1 MRSPLVAVAGYR
13 LPPGRISGWDVSA
26 IAVPEYYLGAVRR
39 AGGRP
44 AVVSGPDAADPS
56 EIVEPFDALLIVGGG
71 DVDPSRYGADPHPE
85 VYGTDVSRDDYE
97 IGLVQA
103 AMDLDKPVLGIC
115 RGIQVL
121 NVAFGGTLEQHLDD
135 TPGRVAH
142 GWPTKTE
149 PWVSHDVRVSESS
162 RLAEATGQVTFP
174 ARAAHH
180 QAVDRLGAGLSPVAW
195 TEDGVVE
202 AIESDRGWVVGVQW
216 HPERTAA
223 EDRIQQGIFDA
234 FARAAATTRTA

>member
-13 LPPGRISGWDVSA
+13 LPTGRITGWDVSA

-44 AVVSGPDAADPS
+44 AVVSGPDAADPR

-71 DVDPSRYGADPHPE
+71 DIDPSRYGAEPHPK
-85 VYGTDVSRDDYE
+85 VYGTDPVRDDYE
-97 IGLVQA
+97 IGLVRA
-103 AMDLDKPVLGIC
+103 AMEIGKPVLGIC

-121 NVAFGGTLEQHLDD
+121 NVALGGTLEQHLDD
-135 TPGRVAH
+135 RPGAVSH
-142 GWPTKTE
+142 GRPTDPE
-149 PWVSHDVRVSESS
+149 PWVVHELKVSESS
-162 RLAEATGQVTFP
+162 RLAQACGTATFA

-180 QAVDRLGAGLSPVAW
+180 QAVDRLGTGLSPVAW

-202 AIESDRGWVVGVQW
+202 AIESERGWMVGVQW

-223 EDRIQQGIFDA
+223 EDEVQQAIFDA
-234 FARAAATTRTA
+234 FARAAVRSA